1 MNWVSMEEAAELE
14 GITYNAFQLRNSR
27 GFYKSKTEQNPK
39 GGLNLVF
46 YEIFKEKLGMT
57 PAQYKNINEE
67 KE

>member
-1 MNWVSMEEAAELE
+1 MS
-14 GITYNAFQLRNSR
+14 ITEYITNYRIEIAKQLLNDNKSIDEVVFAV
-27 GFYKSKTEQNPK
+27 GYKDKSY
-39 GGLNLVF
+39 F